1 MKGNW
6 WRQKT
11 GRDAACSEAVEEGI
25 HRVAGRRRQPSVLGK
40 MPGSQTLWM
49 RKLQGHQGSLQWQVC
64 LTGSETRENVPSMEP
79 EECIR
84 AVTAGQVCCSVTD
97 VPSWGQPVLWQEVEE
112 VNKGF
117 T

>member
-1 MKGNW
+1 MEAED
-6 WRQKT
+6 RHEE

-40 MPGSQTLWM
+40 MPGSPLETNTPGSQTLWM

-97 VPSWGQPVLWQEVEE
+97 VPSWGQPVLW
-112 VNKGF
+112 
-117 T
+117 